1 MTPERALASMLQ
13 QGGADFSPRDVVAF
27 TKLAEGLISGSARQF
42 GVEVRVRAETL
53 ADTDGLDV
61 RFTIDLA

>member
-1 MTPERALASMLQ
+1 MGHLS
-13 QGGADFSPRDVVAF
+13 
-27 TKLAEGLISGSARQF
+27 EGLISGSARQF